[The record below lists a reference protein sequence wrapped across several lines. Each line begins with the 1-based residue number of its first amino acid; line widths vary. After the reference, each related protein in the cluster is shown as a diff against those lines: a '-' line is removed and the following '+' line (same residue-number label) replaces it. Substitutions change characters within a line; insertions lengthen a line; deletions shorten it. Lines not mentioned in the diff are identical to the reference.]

1 MDYQPLCNELIIICK
16 NAGQFIREQ
25 LNLITEN
32 DIQQKGS
39 HDFVT
44 FVDKTAE
51 EMLVRDLHNL
61 LPEAGFITEE
71 KTSTIVGERYSWIID
86 PLDGTTNFLHRL
98 PCFCVSV
105 ALVDGNEPII
115 GVVYEI
121 NLDECFHATKGGG
134 AFVNGNP
141 IKVSSQSNL
150 DRALIAT
157 GFPYT
162 DFSLLPQYM
171 QLFEYFIKKSSGVRR
186 IGSAAADLA
195 YVACGRFE
203 FFFEYGL
210 NPWDV
215 AAGILLV
222 SEAGGIISDF
232 EGGNNYLFGR
242 RLLASNGKVTNEC
255 LQLVKQYFNN

>member
-1 MDYQPLCNELIIICK
+1 MDYSLLSTELITICK
-16 NAGQFIREQ
+16 NAGLFIREQ
-25 LNLITEN
+25 LNLVTEN

-51 EMLVRDLHNL
+51 QMLVRDLQKL
-61 LPEAGFITEE
+61 FPEAGFITEE
-71 KTSTIVGERYSWIID
+71 KTSTVHGERYNWIID

-105 ALVDGNEPII
+105 ALADGNEPVV

-121 NLDECFHATKGGG
+121 NLDECFSATKGGG
-134 AFVNGNP
+134 AFVNGKP
-141 IKVSSQSNL
+141 IKVSTQNNL
-150 DRALIAT
+150 DRSLIGT

-162 DFSLLPQYM
+162 DFSLLLQYL
-171 QLFEYFIKKSSGVRR
+171 QLFEYFIKHSSGVRR
-186 IGSAAADLA
+186 LGSAAADLA

-210 NPWDV
+210 HPWDA

-222 SEAGGIISDF
+222 TEAGGVVSDF
-232 EGGNNYLFGR
+232 SGGNNHLFGR
-242 RLLASNGKVTNEC
+242 ELLASNGKVTDQC
-255 LQLVKQYFNN
+255 LQLVKQYFNK

>member
-1 MDYQPLCNELIIICK
+1 MDFQLMCTELTKICK
-16 NAGQFIREQ
+16 TTGVFIREQ
-25 LNLITEN
+25 LHLVTEN

-51 EMLVRDLHNL
+51 EMLVRDLHHL
-61 LPEAGFITEE
+61 FPEAGFITEE
-71 KTSTIVGERYSWIID
+71 KTSSIVGERYNWIID

-98 PCFCVSV
+98 PCFCISV

-134 AFVNGNP
+134 AFVNGMP
-141 IKVSSQSNL
+141 IKVSTINNL

-195 YVACGRFE
+195 YLACGRFE

-222 SEAGGIISDF
+222 TEAGGIVSDF
-232 EGGNNYLFGR
+232 TGGNNHLFGR
-242 RLLASNGKVTNEC
+242 ELVASNGRVYSEC
-255 LQLVKQYFNN
+255 LGLVKHYFNK

>member
-1 MDYQPLCNELIIICK
+1 MDYQPLYNELINICK
-16 NAGQFIREQ
+16 NAGLFIREQ
-25 LNLITEN
+25 LHQVTEN
-32 DIQQKGS
+32 DIEQKGS

-51 EMLVRDLHNL
+51 QMLVRDLHNL
-61 LPEAGFITEE
+61 FPEAGFITEE

-105 ALVDGNEPII
+105 ALVDGNEPVI

-121 NLDECFHATKGGG
+121 NQDECFSAIKGGG

-141 IKVSSQSNL
+141 IKVSTQANL

-222 SEAGGIISDF
+222 SEAGGVITDF
-232 EGGNNYLFGR
+232 SGGENYLFGR
-242 RLLASNGKVTNEC
+242 ELVASNGKVTDEC
-255 LQLVKQYFNN
+255 LLLVKHYFNK